1 MEEVTKEEVIG
12 IRALEVQYSPFTFM
26 LNRKS

>member
-1 MEEVTKEEVIG
+1 MEEVTKEEAIG
-12 IRALEVQYSPFTFM
+12 IRALEIQDSPFTFI